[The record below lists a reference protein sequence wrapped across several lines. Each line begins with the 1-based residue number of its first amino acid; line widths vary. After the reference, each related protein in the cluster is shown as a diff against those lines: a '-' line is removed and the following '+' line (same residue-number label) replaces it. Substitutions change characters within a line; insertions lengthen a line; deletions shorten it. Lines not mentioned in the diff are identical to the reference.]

1 MVVGDTKSV
10 LFTYGV
16 FNIQNFLF
24 ILSVLTVKWNVIVYS
39 YILEYSWLEA
49 TALLFY
55 QMWFT
60 H

>member
-24 ILSVLTVKWNVIVYS
+24 ILSVLTVK
-39 YILEYSWLEA
+39 
-49 TALLFY
+49 
-55 QMWFT
+55 
-60 H
+60 